1 MYVSGITISNAAPAV
16 KDTPLTVS
24 VAFLKSKDAYVT
36 SDYWRIVVHF
46 DYAIYEDTIATL
58 HSDVLQ
64 MKKITQR
71 PAYEDTMAILRKDAT
86 DEEEITR

>member
-1 MYVSGITISNAAPAV
+1 MYVSGIITSFAEPAV
-16 KDTPLTVS
+16 KDTPLTGS
-24 VAFLKSKDAYVT
+24 VVFLKSKDTHVT

-71 PAYEDTMAILRKDAT
+71 SAYEDTMAILRKDVT